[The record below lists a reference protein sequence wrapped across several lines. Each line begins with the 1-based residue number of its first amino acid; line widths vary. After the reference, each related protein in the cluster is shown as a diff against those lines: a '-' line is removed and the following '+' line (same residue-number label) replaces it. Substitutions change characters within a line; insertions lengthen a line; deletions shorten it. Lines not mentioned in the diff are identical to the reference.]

1 MKDRFF
7 LEDKLKLSKAEMFSK
22 VWERLR
28 RSSVEK
34 GEEETRKVVSRSRQG
49 FDDLKWKIGDI
60 NK

>member
-1 MKDRFF
+1 
-7 LEDKLKLSKAEMFSK
+7 MFSK

-49 FDDLKWKIGDI
+49 LDDLKWKIGDI
-60 NK
+60 IE